1 MIVKALL
8 ACGIVAALLLAGVDV
23 LAGSLAPGYRFD
35 ARSASALSAAG
46 ASTRPLV
53 LTVTL
58 VANALLIAFAV
69 GIWLVPQ
76 HTWALRAIAILVA
89 GNAILSTI
97 AIAFF
102 PAHPDQDALTSAN
115 TWNIVVS
122 GLGVLCT
129 LLAIVLGIVAN
140 DNFVRYLSIAII
152 LLFIAGFILSVVT
165 TGRMPAV
172 GEPPSAVIGIQE
184 RTMIYSWLVWVTC
197 QAIVLLRA

>member
-8 ACGIVAALLLAGVDV
+8 GCGIAAAVLLAGVDV
-23 LAGSLAPGYRFD
+23 LAGLLAPGYRFD
-35 ARSASALSAAG
+35 ARSASELSAAG

-53 LTVTL
+53 LGVTL
-58 VANALLIAFAV
+58 VANALLVAFAV
-69 GIWLVPQ
+69 GIWLTAQ
-76 HTWALRAIAILVA
+76 HNWALRTIAILVA
-89 GNAILSTI
+89 GNAVLSTI
-97 AIAFF
+97 AILLF
-102 PAHPDQDALTSAN
+102 PAHPDQEALTTAN

-129 LLAIVLGIVAN
+129 VLAIVFGIVAN
-140 DNFVRYLSIAII
+140 DNFVRYLSIGII

-172 GEPPSAVIGIQE
+172 GEVPSAVIGVQE

-197 QAIVLLRA
+197 QAIVLLRG